1 MGNTIVSFE
10 DFQKKSKSGLKEDT
24 IMPTGNSTVF
34 VDGGGEEEEHH
45 SGEEKNYM
53 FFKNLHTMKRCIEE
67 IMAMDKEQVDEMIE
81 KGHDWASDHISS
93 SKDDLQEVCDWLRYE
108 IDNYESGED
117 DGEDDGEEDNENQI
131 DLSKNEVYR
140 GICTLFEDEDGNN
153 ILEYISL
160 LHTELI
166 GINKSLEN
174 LKLIRKDINR
184 IAEAAE
190 TFFLKDKKS
199 EKHDSD
205 SKKKESSSSK
215 PRKEKS

>member
-34 VDGGGEEEEHH
+34 VDGGEEEHH

-53 FFKNLHTMKRCIEE
+53 FFKNLYTMKKCIEE

-117 DGEDDGEEDNENQI
+117 DDDDEPEIEVDDIEIDPEDDD
-131 DLSKNEVYR
+131 
-140 GICTLFEDEDGNN
+140 DEDDDDEDDEDDDDSQDEEEEH
-153 ILEYISL
+153 LPEAKEPKYSY
-160 LHTELI
+160 TE
-166 GINKSLEN
+166 
-174 LKLIRKDINR
+174 
-184 IAEAAE
+184 
-190 TFFLKDKKS
+190 
-199 EKHDSD
+199 EKN
-205 SKKKESSSSK
+205 
-215 PRKEKS
+215 

>member
-34 VDGGGEEEEHH
+34 VDGGEEEHH

-53 FFKNLHTMKRCIEE
+53 FFKNLYTMKKCIEE

-117 DGEDDGEEDNENQI
+117 DDDDEPEIEVDDIEIDPEDDDDDDDEDDEEDDSQDEEEEH
-131 DLSKNEVYR
+131 LPEAKEPKYSYTEEKN
-140 GICTLFEDEDGNN
+140 
-153 ILEYISL
+153 
-160 LHTELI
+160 
-166 GINKSLEN
+166 
-174 LKLIRKDINR
+174 
-184 IAEAAE
+184 
-190 TFFLKDKKS
+190 
-199 EKHDSD
+199 
-205 SKKKESSSSK
+205 
-215 PRKEKS
+215 

>member
-34 VDGGGEEEEHH
+34 VDGGEEEHH

-53 FFKNLHTMKRCIEE
+53 FFKNLYTMKKCIEE

-108 IDNYESGED
+108 IDNYHDDEEEHGDITVDVEGDDDDVEIEDEED
-117 DGEDDGEEDNENQI
+117 DDEEGEEEEEDDEEEEEEDTSESTEPNYSYEEE
-131 DLSKNEVYR
+131 KN
-140 GICTLFEDEDGNN
+140 
-153 ILEYISL
+153 
-160 LHTELI
+160 
-166 GINKSLEN
+166 
-174 LKLIRKDINR
+174 
-184 IAEAAE
+184 
-190 TFFLKDKKS
+190 
-199 EKHDSD
+199 
-205 SKKKESSSSK
+205 
-215 PRKEKS
+215 

>member
-45 SGEEKNYM
+45 GGEEKNYM
-53 FFKNLHTMKRCIEE
+53 FFKNLYTMKKCIEE

-117 DGEDDGEEDNENQI
+117 GDDDGDDDDEPEIEVDNIEIDPEDDDDDDDEDEED
-131 DLSKNEVYR
+131 D
-140 GICTLFEDEDGNN
+140 DEDDSQDEEEEHLPEGK
-153 ILEYISL
+153 EPKYSY
-160 LHTELI
+160 TE
-166 GINKSLEN
+166 
-174 LKLIRKDINR
+174 
-184 IAEAAE
+184 
-190 TFFLKDKKS
+190 
-199 EKHDSD
+199 EKN
-205 SKKKESSSSK
+205 
-215 PRKEKS
+215 